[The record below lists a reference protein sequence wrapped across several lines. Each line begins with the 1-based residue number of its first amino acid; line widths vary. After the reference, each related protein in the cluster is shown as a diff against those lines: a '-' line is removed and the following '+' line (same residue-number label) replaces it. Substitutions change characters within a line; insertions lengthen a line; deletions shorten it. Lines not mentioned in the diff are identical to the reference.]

1 MDRRLT
7 IGLALLGSIF
17 TLWGLLRMEDVK
29 NLAKT
34 IWGEARGE
42 NRDGQEAVA
51 SSIMNRVG
59 AGKWFSGTV
68 TAVVTRPWQ
77 YSAWNEN
84 DPNSAK
90 MDAEAEKATPG
101 PAFLQALEI
110 AAQAMRGALPDRTGG
125 ATHYHSKYMKEFP
138 AWAKDP
144 AAEQTAVIGS
154 HVFYKNVA

>member
-1 MDRRLT
+1 MDWRFK
-7 IGLALLGSIF
+7 IAIIFGGLLGI
-17 TLWGLLRMEDVK
+17 WGLLRMEDVK

-42 NRDGQEAVA
+42 SREGQEAVA

-59 AGKWFSGTV
+59 AGKWFSGSV
-68 TAVVTRPWQ
+68 TTVVTRPWQ

-90 MDAEAEKATPG
+90 MDAVGEQRNP
-101 PAFLQALEI
+101 PPSFLQAIEI
-110 AAQAMRGALPDRTGG
+110 AALAMRGVLPDRTHG

-144 AAEQTAVIGS
+144 AAIKTAVIGT
-154 HVFYKNVA
+154 HIFYKNVA

>member
-1 MDRRLT
+1 MDRRLI
-7 IGLALLGSIF
+7 IGLALIGSIF
-17 TLWGLLRMEDVK
+17 ALWGIFRMEDIK

-42 NRDGQEAVA
+42 SRAGQEAVA

-68 TAVVTRPWQ
+68 TTVVTKPYQ

-84 DPNSAK
+84 DPNATK
-90 MDAEAEKATPG
+90 MDAVAEQANP
-101 PAFLQALEI
+101 PPSFLLAVEI
-110 AAQAMRGALPDRTGG
+110 AAQAMRGGLTDRTGG
-125 ATHYHSKYMKEFP
+125 ATHYHSRYMEEFP

-144 AAEQTAVIGS
+144 AAIKTAIVGS
-154 HVFYKNVA
+154 HIFYKNVA